1 MCRQA
6 VWSALHRVR
15 KDWDAPHVHV
25 QEQQYGGSHER
36 EDSGAADELC
46 GQRQL
51 LVHDAG
57 ESGEDR
63 TVDGE

>member
-1 MCRQA
+1 M
-6 VWSALHRVR
+6 R

-36 EDSGAADELC
+36 EDSGAADELG

-57 ESGEDR
+57 EFGEDR
-63 TVDGE
+63 TVEGE